1 MDGERAFQVSSATAA
16 LGMRT
21 DTAVRLRW
29 LGVFDQLIA
38 VLVVV
43 ALDMDLLVWPVI
55 ALIALSAAL
64 NTVLDVKARPAHR
77 LGPRPAA
84 ALLAF
89 DVIQL
94 GALLALTGGLAN
106 PFSVMLLAPA
116 LIGVVNL
123 PVREAAAV
131 GFLAALVLTVTGL
144 WHAPLPWYA
153 GEQVVLPD
161 AYRLGVWVA
170 LVLSLAFI
178 GLYAFRVAHEARQ
191 MADALAATEL
201 VLQREDYLTALDGL
215 AAAAAHELGTPLA
228 TITLVSGELQR
239 EHGREGPLG
248 EDIAL
253 IRSQAQRCR
262 EILTRLSNLGD
273 DEEGLLRQLSLI
285 DLVEEVATPHRDFGV
300 AIRID
305 HKGEGS
311 PPRMRRNP
319 AVLYGLGNILENA
332 VDFASGEVTVTAA
345 WTADDVSVAIEDDGP
360 GFSADVM
367 MRLGEPYLTTRAERA
382 ASAEPDGGGGLGLGF
397 FIAKTFLER
406 SGGRVDF
413 SNRRAPEN
421 GARVHVLWPRTVF
434 EAGAQSPG
442 LERTAPMG

>member
-1 MDGERAFQVSSATAA
+1 MAGPAGEDERFDLIIGGGGFAGMALARAIAGALGEEVRIAIVDRPPPVAAAEDVRASAISAGSANLLGAIGVWPAVTGEAQPVSRIEIGGARVESPVRPVLLDYDNHTREGEPASYILMNRLLHAA
-16 LGMRT
+16 LSR
-21 DTAVRLRW
+21 AVRAEP
-29 LGVFDQLIA
+29 G
-38 VLVVV
+38 
-43 ALDMDLLVWPVI
+43 
-55 ALIALSAAL
+55 
-64 NTVLDVKARPAHR
+64 
-77 LGPRPAA
+77 
-84 ALLAF
+84 
-89 DVIQL
+89 
-94 GALLALTGGLAN
+94 
-106 PFSVMLLAPA
+106 
-116 LIGVVNL
+116 
-123 PVREAAAV
+123 
-131 GFLAALVLTVTGL
+131 
-144 WHAPLPWYA
+144 
-153 GEQVVLPD
+153 
-161 AYRLGVWVA
+161 
-170 LVLSLAFI
+170 
-178 GLYAFRVAHEARQ
+178 
-191 MADALAATEL
+191 
-201 VLQREDYLTALDGL
+201 
-215 AAAAAHELGTPLA
+215 
-228 TITLVSGELQR
+228 ITLVSGELQR